1 MYLQF
6 ALIFAIG
13 CGLAGNVSA
22 KTVETQS
29 IQLSPLSETEQ
40 PLIPADALKGLET
53 EPGDGEPLP
62 PSSDKD
68 VTAADEDTQPVQVLY
83 NTDMLPKPVARM
95 HAQMR
100 EVALSGEIERFRV
113 VLESN
118 EVMPTLSFGEF
129 EDPIE
134 FLKQSSGDGE
144 GFEILAIL
152 ADTLDAGFVH
162 VDVGTPQEMY
172 VWPYFAR
179 HPLFN
184 LTPDQK
190 VEMFR
195 IVTAGDFA
203 EMQDFGA
210 WLFYRVGIG
219 PDGTLHYFVAGD

>member
-1 MYLQF
+1 MKLSF
-6 ALIFAIG
+6 SVICLIA
-13 CGLAGNVSA
+13 GLSANTAAA
-22 KTVETQS
+22 KTVEIQTIEVSPSADSGQS
-29 IQLSPLSETEQ
+29 T
-40 PLIPADALKGLET
+40 IPTDVIKGAKTGQDDNMPVEDPT
-53 EPGDGEPLP
+53 EPDGA
-62 PSSDKD
+62 
-68 VTAADEDTQPVQVLY
+68 VTAPQVYYSTDT
-83 NTDMLPKPVARM
+83 LPKPVARM
-95 HAQMR
+95 RAQMR
-100 EVALSGEIERFRV
+100 EAALLGDIERLRIVF
-113 VLESN
+113 ESN
-118 EVMPTLSFGEF
+118 EVMPTLAFAEID
-129 EDPIE
+129 DPID

-172 VWPYFAR
+172 VWPYFAQY
-179 HPLFN
+179 PLHQ
-184 LTPDQK
+184 LTPEQK